1 MLRRMNFAHLLA
13 AAVPALAIS
22 LVPAAGCS
30 ATPRQPQAPEKPAV
44 TLPLKATV
52 WECASVNDLA
62 ITEGAAPTL
71 EIAEDGKASGNSGV
85 NRFGARADAEAPA
98 IRFTMVVSTRMA
110 GPDERMKLEASFLD
124 ALERTRRFRID
135 GTLLTLMDEK
145 GSVVATFLGHEPA
158 PQPAAP

>member
-1 MLRRMNFAHLLA
+1 MDPARLLA
-13 AAVPALAIS
+13 VALPTLAIA
-22 LVPAAGCS
+22 LVPVAGCT
-30 ATPRQPQAPEKPAV
+30 ATPRQPQAAEKPAV
-44 TLPLKATV
+44 TLPLRATV

-62 ITEGAAPTL
+62 VTEGAAPTL

-85 NRFGARADAEAPA
+85 NRFGARAEAEDSA

-110 GPDERMKLEASFLD
+110 GPEDRMKLEASFLA

-145 GSVVATFLGHEPA
+145 GSVVATFLGHRPD
-158 PQPAAP
+158 PQPAAQ